1 MAESKG
7 NTFNN
12 GNGNQTEPS
21 ASVEQ
26 IFGEAENA
34 LRKSME
40 TLGQWGDQ
48 ARDVLQNRPG
58 VVLAS
63 ISIAGFMT
71 GVLLRQGGFKKARA
85 AKTGWAADP
94 IIVFLTGAVAG
105 ITLGQ
110 RVLRDLGGSG
120 DQDSDS
126 DLYRH

>member
-1 MAESKG
+1 MADSKD

-12 GNGNQTEPS
+12 GSRNENEPS

-26 IFGEAENA
+26 IFGEAESA

-85 AKTGWAADP
+85 AKAGWAADP
-94 IIVFLTGAVAG
+94 LIVFLTGTVAG

-110 RVLRDLGGSG
+110 RILRDLGGTG
-120 DQDSDS
+120 DQDLDS
-126 DLYRH
+126 ELYRH